1 VKGFDAYI
9 SIHICAILPYSH
21 PHSSGMDARMLGMTE
36 KSVSGLNTDQSSP
49 P

>member
-1 VKGFDAYI
+1 MHTYAYM
-9 SIHICAILPYSH
+9 SVILYLSSYSH